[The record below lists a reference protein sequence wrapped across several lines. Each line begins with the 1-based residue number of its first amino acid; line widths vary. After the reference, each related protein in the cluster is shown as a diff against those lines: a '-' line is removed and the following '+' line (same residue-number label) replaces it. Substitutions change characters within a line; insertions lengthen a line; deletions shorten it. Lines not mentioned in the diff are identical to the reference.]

1 MSRIALAV
9 LLAVVL
15 VAAGCGSKSKTTST
29 SDWANGL
36 CTAITT
42 WKTSITTAANSLKA
56 GNLTQQSVQSAADD
70 AKTATDTLAS
80 DLKKLGKPDTEAG
93 AQAKQDVDDLSTQI
107 QDGVQT
113 IQDTLNSA
121 SGLAGI
127 LSAVPTVTS
136 SLQTM
141 GNEISSTFTSLKQLD
156 AKGELQTAFKQAPAC
171 KPYIS

>member
-42 WKTSITTAANSLKA
+42 AASSLKA

-171 KPYIS
+171 KPYVS